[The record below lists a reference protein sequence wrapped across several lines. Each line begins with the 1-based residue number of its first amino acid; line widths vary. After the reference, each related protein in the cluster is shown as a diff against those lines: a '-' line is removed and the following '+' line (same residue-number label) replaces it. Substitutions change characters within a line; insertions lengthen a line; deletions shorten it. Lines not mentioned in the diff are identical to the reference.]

1 MENLENK
8 LHETLQKNETSS
20 EIPMPMRDVLVG
32 SLHGQMRKF
41 TLIAYLYIALFL
53 VLAVVAGIGMFVA
66 EDIVTR
72 ILCGIALHGCIL
84 IIGFVKLWYWML
96 TNRNAANRELKRL
109 ELQIAELC
117 EMLKKR

>member
-8 LHETLQKNETSS
+8 LHEALQKNETSS

-41 TLIAYLYIALFL
+41 TLIAYLYIVLFL
-53 VLAVVAGIGMFVA
+53 VLAVAAGIGMFVA
-66 EDIVTR
+66 KEMVTQ

-96 TNRNAANRELKRL
+96 TNRNATNRELKRL

-117 EMLKKR
+117 EMLKKG

>member
-1 MENLENK
+1 
-8 LHETLQKNETSS
+8 
-20 EIPMPMRDVLVG
+20 MRDVLVG

-41 TLIAYLYIALFL
+41 TLIAYLYIVLFL
-53 VLAVVAGIGMFVA
+53 VLAVAAGIGMLVA
-66 EDIVTR
+66 EEMVTQ

-96 TNRNAANRELKRL
+96 TNRNATNRELKRL